1 VQRERVLGLLAL
13 SFRHESNARNQ
24 LPVAT
29 VERLEIS
36 NFAASSVLICF
47 PLADQFRSA
56 FLLAF
61 PGELVQKITSQKKKL
76 FKKVQGYFFT
86 DS

>member
-1 VQRERVLGLLAL
+1 
-13 SFRHESNARNQ
+13 

-56 FLLAF
+56 FLKTF
-61 PGELVQKITSQKKKL
+61 PGELVPKFAPFKLKI
-76 FKKVQGYFFT
+76 V
-86 DS
+86 